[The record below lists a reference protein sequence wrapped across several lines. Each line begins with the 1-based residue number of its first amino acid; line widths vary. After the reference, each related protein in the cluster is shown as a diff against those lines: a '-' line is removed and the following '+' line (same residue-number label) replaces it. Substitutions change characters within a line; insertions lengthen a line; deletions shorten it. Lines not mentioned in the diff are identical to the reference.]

1 MLLLL
6 NFSVFLLKASTSKFR
21 RFTGWRLQR
30 CSSGLYG
37 TLGPNPE
44 KWRGSPAFFLGG
56 VLNVRGPKKFLMGF
70 MGSYTCN
77 IMLYYSWVNASEVLK
92 QLKFV
97 QVVFFAHFLADP
109 VKKLA
114 DQDVSCLSLRCMQVT
129 FDFFAS
135 ETSDIVGLNHLQEM
149 ATPKPIM
156 AEMYSFKLFKQ
167 VNFHKL

>member
-1 MLLLL
+1 
-6 NFSVFLLKASTSKFR
+6 
-21 RFTGWRLQR
+21 
-30 CSSGLYG
+30 
-37 TLGPNPE
+37 
-44 KWRGSPAFFLGG
+44 
-56 VLNVRGPKKFLMGF
+56 

-77 IMLYYSWVNASEVLK
+77 IMLYYTWVNASKVLK

-97 QVVFFAHFLADP
+97 HVFFCTF
-109 VKKLA
+109 
-114 DQDVSCLSLRCMQVT
+114 SRCMQVT
-129 FDFFAS
+129 FDFVVS